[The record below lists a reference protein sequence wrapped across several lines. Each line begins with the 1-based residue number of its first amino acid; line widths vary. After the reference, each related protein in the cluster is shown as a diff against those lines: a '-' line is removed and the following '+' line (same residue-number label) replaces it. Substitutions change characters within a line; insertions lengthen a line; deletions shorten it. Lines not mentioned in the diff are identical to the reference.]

1 MNHDGIKVMPT
12 TLFYGPYRFSF
23 FSLDCKEPRHT
34 HVWRDE
40 QEAKFGLDPVR
51 LAYNHGFSR
60 KELKAI
66 ERIVREK
73 IFVLRERWDE
83 HCGSR
88 LA

>member
-1 MNHDGIKVMPT
+1 MPT

-40 QEAKFGLDPVR
+40 QEAKFWLDPVR

-60 KELKAI
+60 KALKAI